1 MKWVVQDF
9 EEIDIERQQMVAKL
23 IINLEQGMQKEL
35 INDQLRGKEAR
46 FLDSLISAFS
56 STRRVS

>member
-35 INDQLRGKEAR
+35 INDQLRGKEAG